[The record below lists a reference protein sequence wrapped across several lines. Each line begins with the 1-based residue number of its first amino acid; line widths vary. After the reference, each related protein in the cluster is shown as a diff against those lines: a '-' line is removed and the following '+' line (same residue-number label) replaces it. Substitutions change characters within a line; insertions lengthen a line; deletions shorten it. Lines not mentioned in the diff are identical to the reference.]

1 MMKGSIYNLISNDLK
16 NLSLQ
21 TALLESC
28 DWDEALLEE
37 FSSHLSVAFQ
47 YITDECK
54 TYDEGLATL
63 KEILEINGWTN
74 GQYDIV
80 VKIIESHAEEIKEFM
95 LLEEQ

>member
-1 MMKGSIYNLISNDLK
+1 MMGSIFNAIKGDLQ

-21 TALLESC
+21 TALLEAC

-37 FSSHLSVAFQ
+37 FSSHLSMGLHF
-47 YITDECK
+47 ITEEC
-54 TYDEGLATL
+54 TSLEEGKVLL

-80 VKIIESHAEEIKEFM
+80 MQIIELHAEEIQSFM
-95 LLEEQ
+95 MLEEQ

>member
-1 MMKGSIYNLISNDLK
+1 MKGSIYNIVQKDLK

-28 DWDEALLEE
+28 DWDETLLEE
-37 FSSHLSVAFQ
+37 FSSHLSMAYHF
-47 YITDECK
+47 ITEECRN
-54 TYDEGLATL
+54 YDEGLATL

-74 GQYDIV
+74 GKYDIV
-80 VKIIESHAEEIKEFM
+80 VQILNSHAEELREFM

>member
-1 MMKGSIYNLISNDLK
+1 MKGSIYNIVQKDLK
-16 NLSLQ
+16 TLSLQ

-28 DWDEALLEE
+28 DWDETLLEE
-37 FSSHLSVAFQ
+37 FSSQLSMAFHF
-47 YITDECK
+47 ITEECEN
-54 TYDEGLATL
+54 YDEGLATL

-80 VKIIESHAEEIKEFM
+80 VQILNSHAEEIREFM

>member
-1 MMKGSIYNLISNDLK
+1 MMGSIYNVIEGDLK

-21 TALLESC
+21 TALLEAC

-37 FSSHLSVAFQ
+37 FSSHLSMALHYVAENCSTF
-47 YITDECK
+47 E
-54 TYDEGLATL
+54 EGKVLL

-80 VKIIESHAEEIKEFM
+80 IQLIESHAEEIKSYM
-95 LLEEQ
+95 MLEEQ

>member
-1 MMKGSIYNLISNDLK
+1 MKGSIYNIIQNDLK

-21 TALLESC
+21 TALLEAC

-37 FSSHLSVAFQ
+37 FSSHLSMAFKF
-47 YITDECK
+47 ISEECS
-54 TYDEGLATL
+54 TYEEGLSML
-63 KEILEINGWTN
+63 KETLEINGWIN

-80 VKIIESHAEEIKEFM
+80 VQLLEMHAQEIKEFM